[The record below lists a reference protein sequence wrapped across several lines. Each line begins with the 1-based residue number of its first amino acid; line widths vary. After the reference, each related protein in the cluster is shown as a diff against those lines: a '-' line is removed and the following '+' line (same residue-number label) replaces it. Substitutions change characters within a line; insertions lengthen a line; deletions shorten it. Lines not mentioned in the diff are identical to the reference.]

1 MKEQIRKL
9 LGRNIERVEVAKIVN
24 APKFL
29 ENKIALITG
38 GSSGIGLQI
47 AKHFTDVGCKVI
59 VIGSNE
65 YKLKKVCIDLPM
77 AEYVACN
84 LSDTVNMDVLV
95 EEVLKKFPEHRL
107 DILVNCAG
115 VTDHQSFFTT
125 TQSDFQRIMR
135 INVEAAFFL
144 SQAVGNYMVKNG
156 IKGHILNISSSSEN
170 KPAMT
175 PYKISKWAMRG
186 MTLGLAE
193 ELAPYGI
200 TVNAIAP
207 GKTATPMMNFTEN
220 DSNLKCTGQLSGRY
234 ILPREVAYMA
244 AVLVSDIGNMIIGDT
259 VYVSGGNG
267 TIMS

>member
-1 MKEQIRKL
+1 MKERIRRW
-9 LGRNIERVEVAKIVN
+9 LGKNVEKVEIAKIVN
-24 APKFL
+24 APRFL

-38 GSSGIGLQI
+38 GSSGIGLEI
-47 AKHFTDVGCKVI
+47 AKYFTDVGCKVI
-59 VIGSNE
+59 VVGSNQS
-65 YKLKKVCIDLPM
+65 KLKKACIDLPM
-77 AEYVACN
+77 AEFVVYNLNDTASVA
-84 LSDTVNMDVLV
+84 VLL
-95 EEVLKKFPEHRL
+95 EEALKKFPEHRI

-115 VTDHQSFFTT
+115 VTDHLSFFTT

-135 INVEAAFFL
+135 INVEATFFL

-156 IKGHILNISSSSEN
+156 IKGHILNISSSSGN

-175 PYKISKWAMRG
+175 PYKISKWAVRG

-193 ELAPYGI
+193 ELTPYGI

-207 GKTATPMMNFTEN
+207 GKTATPMMDFIEG

-234 ILPREVAYMA
+234 ILPREIAYIA
-244 AVLVSDIGNMIIGDT
+244 AVLVSDFGNMIIGDT

-267 TIMS
+267 TVMS